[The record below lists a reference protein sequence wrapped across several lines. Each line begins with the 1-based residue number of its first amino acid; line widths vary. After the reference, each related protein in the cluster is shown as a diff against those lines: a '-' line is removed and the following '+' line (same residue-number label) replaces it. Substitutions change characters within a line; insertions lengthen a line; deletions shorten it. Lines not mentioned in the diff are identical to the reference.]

1 MSQTFAQV
9 VEDVKQLSSAEKQEL
24 QELLRKYLIEER
36 RRQILENCEAGVE
49 EMRNGELTSFSD
61 ADSLLDSLSHD

>member
-9 VEDVKQLSSAEKQEL
+9 VEDVKQLSPAEKHEL
-24 QELLRKYLIEER
+24 QELLRKYVIEER
-36 RRQILENCEAGVE
+36 RREILENGEAGLE

>member
-9 VEDVKQLSSAEKQEL
+9 VEEVKQLSPAEKHEL
-24 QELLRKYLIEER
+24 QELLRKYVIEER
-36 RRQILENCEAGVE
+36 RREILENGEAGLE

>member
-9 VEDVKQLSSAEKQEL
+9 VEDVKQLSPAEKHEL
-24 QELLRKYLIEER
+24 QELLRKYVIEER
-36 RRQILENCEAGVE
+36 RREILENGEAGLE

-61 ADSLLDSLSHD
+61 ADGLLDSLSHD

>member
-9 VEDVKQLSSAEKQEL
+9 VEDVKQLSPAEKQEL
-24 QELLRKYLIEER
+24 QELLRKYVIEER
-36 RRQILENCEAGVE
+36 RREILENGEAGLE

>member
-9 VEDVKQLSSAEKQEL
+9 VEEVKQLSPAEKQEL
-24 QELLRKYLIEER
+24 QELLRNYMIEER
-36 RRQILENCEAGVE
+36 RREILENGEAGLE